1 MLALDARWPTR
12 PFSSAGG
19 SSVALATYSS
29 TMRTASGSPA
39 RVPLASPFW
48 GSIRLVSLSARSSLI
63 PWVELLPIA
72 SIASASWWS
81 QICSRPSFAWWPLH
95 FFVTPVFVY
104 ALISANVLLSAASG
118 FYLPAYHS
126 VLPFLVRKSQI
137 SNADSHL
144 ELAAHKY

>member
-1 MLALDARWPTR
+1 M
-12 PFSSAGG
+12 GG
-19 SSVALATYSS
+19 VVAD
-29 TMRTASGSPA
+29 RFD
-39 RVPLASPFW
+39 RKR
-48 GSIRLVSLSARSSLI
+48 ILVVADMLSAFVCL
-63 PWVELLPIA
+63 VA
-72 SIASASWWS
+72 AA
-81 QICSRPSFAWWPLH
+81 